1 MQKFSI
7 EFTLFC
13 QHRDEMNPAQKN
25 IFHSVFL
32 SRGTHPLAQ
41 SRDGVGVSKP
51 HSLRLHQVPQTP
63 SLKAANWEE
72 AMQKMSPQ

>member
-7 EFTLFC
+7 VYTVLPTQRWNESSSEKYF
-13 QHRDEMNPAQKN
+13 P
-25 IFHSVFL
+25 L
-32 SRGTHPLAQ
+32 SLAQ

-72 AMQKMSPQ
+72 AMQKVSPQ